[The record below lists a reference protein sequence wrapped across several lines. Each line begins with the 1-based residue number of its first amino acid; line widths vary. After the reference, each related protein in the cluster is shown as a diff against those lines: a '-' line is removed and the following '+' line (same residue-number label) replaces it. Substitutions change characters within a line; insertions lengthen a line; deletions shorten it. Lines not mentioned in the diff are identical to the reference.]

1 MGYPG
6 IYTIRGV
13 MGVCHLLVGDDGAV
27 LLDTGLVGEPWLIRW
42 RLAHLGLKPHD
53 VKAILLTHGHI
64 DHAAAQSTPDGAA
77 ALRRAGRRAAPATLR
92 PADREAR
99 SSTLS
104 ARRRSRRSAGA
115 RAFEA
120 ELALAP
126 DDE

>member
-53 VKAILLTHGHI
+53 VKAILLTHATSI
-64 DHAAAQSTPDGAA
+64 DAAAQSTPDGAV
-77 ALRRAGRRAAPATLR
+77 ALRCAGWRAAPPPLR

-99 SSTLS
+99 SGKLS

-115 RAFEA
+115 RALQP

-126 DDE
+126 DHE